1 MQERPDGLAQA
12 FLIGERFIA
21 GEGCALILGD
31 NIFYGVGLSDLM
43 HRAARQ
49 EKGATVFAY
58 YVSDPERYGIVE
70 FDGEGKAVSLEEK
83 PAKPRSNFA
92 VTGLYFYDGSV
103 VEKAKTLKPSARGEL
118 EITDLNKLY
127 LTEGTL
133 HVETMG
139 RGYAWLDTGT
149 HESLLQATSFVE
161 TIQERQGLKICCPEE
176 IAYQL
181 GYITREELQTKLD
194 GVKTKLDGVV
204 ILIPKVFG
212 DKRGFFMESWSRR
225 TMEAAGLCYDF
236 VQDNH
241 SMSTVKGTLRGI
253 HFQRGDKAQAKLVR
267 CVRGAVLDVAVDL
280 RHESP
285 TYKQWV
291 AVELSE
297 ENQKQLLIPR
307 GFGHGFVTLT
317 DHVEFLYKADN
328 YYAPEADGG
337 IRWNDPDIAVD
348 WGVEHPILSEK
359 DTKHPFLKDIEP
371 VF

>member
-1 MQERPDGLAQA
+1 MDIIR
-12 FLIGERFIA
+12 
-21 GEGCALILGD
+21 
-31 NIFYGVGLSDLM
+31 
-43 HRAARQ
+43 
-49 EKGATVFAY
+49 
-58 YVSDPERYGIVE
+58 
-70 FDGEGKAVSLEEK
+70 
-83 PAKPRSNFA
+83 
-92 VTGLYFYDGSV
+92 
-103 VEKAKTLKPSARGEL
+103 
-118 EITDLNKLY
+118 
-127 LTEGTL
+127 
-133 HVETMG
+133 
-139 RGYAWLDTGT
+139 
-149 HESLLQATSFVE
+149 
-161 TIQERQGLKICCPEE
+161 
-176 IAYQL
+176 
-181 GYITREELQTKLD
+181 
-194 GVKTKLDGVV
+194 TKLDGVV
-204 ILIPKVFG
+204 VLIPKVFG
-212 DKRGFFMESWSRR
+212 DHRGFFMESWSRR
-225 TMEAAGLCYDF
+225 TMEAAGLHYDF

-241 SMSTVKGTLRGI
+241 SLSTVKGTLRGI

-280 RHESP
+280 RYDSP

-297 ENQKQLLIPR
+297 ENKKQLLIPR